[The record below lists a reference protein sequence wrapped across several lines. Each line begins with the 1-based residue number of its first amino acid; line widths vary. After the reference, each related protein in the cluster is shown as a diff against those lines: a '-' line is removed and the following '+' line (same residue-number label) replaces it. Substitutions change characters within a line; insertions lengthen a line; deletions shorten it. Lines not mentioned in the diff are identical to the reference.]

1 MLECK
6 QELQLAAQIYIYFV
20 NNSVELTD
28 SCSGWIQKA
37 MSPQSDAP
45 LPKCLISLPEVEAY
59 EHADGP
65 ADVRRP

>member
-20 NNSVELTD
+20 NNSVEPTD

-45 LPKCLISLPEVEAY
+45 SLYVRAPCLNVLSPSPK
-59 EHADGP
+59 
-65 ADVRRP
+65 